1 MNTRNLF
8 TAIALTALFTT
19 TSYAAQDPTTEHF
32 KIQPSTV
39 YQAIHGQ
46 ALADTLVHIA
56 QRSGIVFKINTDLSK
71 DIITRSI
78 AAANWNEAIKALLV
92 DYNFTTIQDG
102 ENFKTVIISG
112 HKNDAP
118 ATVSAKSI
126 TADSVLVVE
135 PKFGKLPAKYAGFPA
150 GAVTAVNLPVDTMMK
165 IKDKSVVALDLPM
178 GQFNVAHDY
187 TINEQDGS
195 QTWVGY
201 LAQEGQGYRV
211 FMSKGAAGV
220 MGMVT
225 TPDGTYNIESD
236 NNSVYLLDTN
246 KLQHA
251 GFDGDSIVPTAQMLT
266 AIAANATTSQ
276 VDLLQS
282 AVTSAKALLDSAQ
295 AQVQKDSDLVTSFSG
310 YLKTAQA
317 NLTAEN
323 IRLNT
328 LLTDFSS
335 APSALQN
342 AKNSYALTVYNYQKA
357 INIANVANRNLTD
370 ANAAAATALA
380 NYNQAVNALAAAQTP
395 GTALTT
401 TATTATTA
409 TETPI
414 VDLMVVYTT
423 GAQTK
428 AYALQRISL
437 LVTASN
443 QAYID
448 SNINMKLRLVHTEP
462 TTYVENNSNAQALQ
476 DFSNGNGVFTNIDQT
491 RTQYGADLVFLFR
504 PLYAQVAGSCGT
516 TYVEFAD
523 GTQANAALGYGTIG
537 NGNAVDVPGYYC
549 AGNTF
554 THEIGHTLGLVHD
567 REFTS
572 ISGVFDYS
580 YAWGVQGTFG
590 TIMSYKTPVLMYFS
604 TPELQTQC
612 AGQACGYPSSNSA
625 QSSDQTASVN
635 YTAPIVANFLPTTIA
650 IPVLN

>member
-19 TSYAAQDPTTEHF
+19 TGYAAQHPATEQF
-32 KIQPSTV
+32 KVQPSTI

-46 ALADTLVHIA
+46 ALADTLAHIA

-78 AAANWNEAIKALLV
+78 AADNWNAAIKALLV
-92 DYNFTTIQDG
+92 DYNFTAIQEG

-118 ATVSAKSI
+118 ATVIAKSI

-150 GAVTAVNLPVDTMMK
+150 GAVTAVNLPIDSMMS
-165 IKDKSVVALDLPM
+165 IKNKSVVNLDLPM

-187 TINEQDGS
+187 TVNEQDGS

-236 NNSVYLLDTN
+236 KNTVYLLDTN

-251 GFDGDSIVPTAQMLT
+251 GYDGDSVVPTAQMLT
-266 AIAANATTSQ
+266 AIAANATNSQ

-295 AQVQKDSDLVTSFSG
+295 AQVQKDNDLVTSFAGS
-310 YLKTAQA
+310 LKTAQS

-323 IRLNT
+323 VKLNS
-328 LLTDFSS
+328 LLTDFSA
-335 APSALQN
+335 APGNLEN
-342 AKNSYALTVYNYQKA
+342 AKNSYALAIYNYQKA
-357 INIANVANRNLTD
+357 VNNTNVANRNLTD

-380 NYNQAVNALAAAQTP
+380 NYNQAVNALAAAQAPSTVVSTP
-395 GTALTT
+395 
-401 TATTATTA
+401 TATTVTD
-409 TETPI
+409 PSV

-423 GAQTK
+423 GAQTQ

-443 QAYID
+443 QAYVD
-448 SNINMKLRLVHTEP
+448 SHINMKLRLVHTEP
-462 TTYVENNSNAQALQ
+462 TTYVENNSNFQALQ
-476 DFSNGNGVFTNIDQT
+476 DFSNGNDVFANIDQT

-504 PLYAQVAGSCGT
+504 PLYARVAGSCGT
-516 TYVEFAD
+516 TYVEFANGSD
-523 GTQANAALGYGTIG
+523 ANAALGYGTIG
-537 NGNAVDVPGYYC
+537 DGNAVDAPGYYC

-567 REFTS
+567 REFTNV
-572 ISGVFDYS
+572 SGVFDYS

-604 TPELQTQC
+604 TPKLQNQC
-612 AGQACGYPSSNSA
+612 AGQVCGYPSTNTA
-625 QSSDQTASVN
+625 KSSDQASSVN
-635 YTAPIVANFLPTTIA
+635 YTAPIIANFLPTTIA